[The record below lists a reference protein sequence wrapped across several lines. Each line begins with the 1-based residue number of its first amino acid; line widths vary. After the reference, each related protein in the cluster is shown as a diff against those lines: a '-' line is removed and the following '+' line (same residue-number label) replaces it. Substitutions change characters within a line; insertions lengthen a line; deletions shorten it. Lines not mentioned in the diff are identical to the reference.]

1 MVLIFVYRAAVCPIC
16 PSAPSLRSV
25 AGDAVTDRCAGSAN
39 DHIDRSAKVLL
50 RPSTFAPVPKGVT
63 VFSKIASPPST
74 TTRAVSVTGTVPRA
88 I

>member
-1 MVLIFVYRAAVCPIC
+1 
-16 PSAPSLRSV
+16 
-25 AGDAVTDRCAGSAN
+25 
-39 DHIDRSAKVLL
+39 
-50 RPSTFAPVPKGVT
+50 VT